1 MERDKNMTKLEK
13 VLNEISS
20 EQRELLGK
28 YLKDA
33 PQELMD
39 SFRVIELPPNAT
51 FIEEGTKAE
60 SIYILLKGKVKA
72 VDYRVFETVYN
83 HFEFYP
89 IEVFGAMEIIGGF
102 DCYATTLV
110 TAEESVLLKT
120 SRSLYENFLKDN
132 FEVFKMQVA
141 VIEKYLLRQAR
152 KERLNVLLSG
162 NDRIALLLTQMY
174 IRSVGDTKGELLVAR
189 KELVDVTGL
198 SERTVTRILK
208 SFESREL
215 ISRRGWNILISY
227 EQYQNLKKVLEKID
241 VIE

>member
-1 MERDKNMTKLEK
+1 MTKLEK
-13 VLNEISS
+13 VLNEVSS
-20 EQRELLGK
+20 EERELLGK

-39 SFRVIELPPNAT
+39 SFRVVELPPNTT
-51 FIEEGTKAE
+51 FIEEGMKAE

-72 VDYRVFETVYN
+72 VDYRVFEAVYN

-89 IEVFGAMEIIGGF
+89 VEVFGAMEIIAEV
-102 DCYATTLV
+102 DYYATTLV
-110 TAEESVLLKT
+110 TAEASILLKT

-132 FEVFKMQVA
+132 FEVFKMQVT

-208 SFESREL
+208 SFEAKEL
-215 ISRRGWNILISY
+215 ISRKGWNILINY
-227 EQYQNLKKVLEKID
+227 EQYQNLKKILEKID